1 MNRNAFLTY
10 LFSLCPGAGQ
20 MYQGYMKRGLSHILL
35 FVIPIMLG
43 SIFMPALVA
52 LSAVV
57 FMYSF
62 FDSIN
67 LRAQIIAYCNGTGGP
82 LPADDFPI
90 HVKLDELDL
99 EMVLKGKS
107 KLVGWGLVIL
117 GVTSLYKS
125 VVEPVLLSIVQLLPD
140 SSLTWTLQSIVYS
153 LPGIAIGGLFVLVG
167 LWLIRG
173 GKKQEDSFNSYRGE
187 EDDNDE

>member
-20 MYQGYMKRGLSHILL
+20 MYQGYMKRGLSQILL

-43 SIFMPALVA
+43 SVFMPALVA

-67 LRAQIIAYCNGTGGP
+67 LRAQIVAHCNGTGGP
-82 LPADDFPI
+82 LPVDDFLI
-90 HVKLDELDL
+90 HVKMNELNVDQL
-99 EMVLKGKS
+99 LKGKP

-117 GVTSLYKS
+117 GAIGLYKS
-125 VVEPVLLSIVQLLPD
+125 VVEPVLLSFVQLLPD
-140 SSLTWTLQSIVYS
+140 SSLTWTLQRIVYS

-173 GKKQEDSFNSYRGE
+173 DKKQEDDFNSYGGN
-187 EDDNDE
+187 DDDDDE

>member
-1 MNRNAFLTY
+1 MKRNTFLTY

-35 FVIPIMLG
+35 FVLPIMLG
-43 SIFMPALVA
+43 SIFMPALVV

-67 LRAQIIAYCNGTGGP
+67 LRAQIVAHCDGTGGP
-82 LPADDFPI
+82 LPVDDFLI
-90 HVKLDELDL
+90 HVKLDERNVDQL
-99 EMVLKGKS
+99 LKGKP

-117 GVTSLYKS
+117 GAIGLYKS
-125 VVEPVLLSIVQLLPD
+125 VVEPVLLSFVQLLPD
-140 SSLTWTLQSIVYS
+140 SSLTWTLQRIVYS

-173 GKKQEDSFNSYRGE
+173 DKKQEEDFNSYEGN
-187 EDDNDE
+187 DDDDDE

>member
-10 LFSLCPGAGQ
+10 VFSLCPGAGQ

-43 SIFMPALVA
+43 SVFMPALVV

-67 LRAQIIAYCNGTGGP
+67 LRAQIVAHCNGTGGP
-82 LPADDFPI
+82 LPVDDFLI
-90 HVKLDELDL
+90 HVKMDERNVDQL
-99 EMVLKGKS
+99 LKGKP

-117 GVTSLYKS
+117 GAIGLYKS
-125 VVEPVLLSIVQLLPD
+125 VVEPVLLSFVQLLPD
-140 SSLTWTLQSIVYS
+140 SSLTWTLQRIVYS

-173 GKKQEDSFNSYRGE
+173 GQKQEDDFNSYEGN
-187 EDDNDE
+187 DDDDDE